1 MTVYVDP
8 ARHPY
13 GRMMMC
19 HMMADSTEELLA
31 MADKIGVARKWI
43 QKAGSV
49 YEHFDIAKSKRAE
62 AISMGAIEV
71 SAVDM
76 GRITRWRAGRGPR
89 PSFVSAQARP

>member
-49 YEHFDIAKSKRAE
+49 YEHFDIAKAKREE
-62 AISMGAIEV
+62 AVRLGAIEV
-71 SAVDM
+71 SAMDL
-76 GRITRWRAGRGPR
+76 GRLIRWHSGRGPK
-89 PSFVSAQARP
+89 PAFVPEAKP